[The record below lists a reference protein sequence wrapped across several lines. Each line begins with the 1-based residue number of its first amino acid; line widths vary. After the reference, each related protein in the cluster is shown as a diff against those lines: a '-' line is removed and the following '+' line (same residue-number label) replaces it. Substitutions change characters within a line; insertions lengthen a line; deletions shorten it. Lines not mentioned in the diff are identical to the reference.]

1 MNSTHIPIDNIN
13 ICFVGGVS
21 TGKSTVLNSIFCE
34 KLTQCKIKRTTMV
47 PTVYVENTKSKTTP
61 SEIYRIIEEKNK
73 EIIEK
78 TELGQKLDE
87 DTYAELAFN
96 VGKLDINILGDTGI
110 FVNVYDVPGLNDA
123 RTQDVYYNYL
133 ETNFHKFNLIVFLV
147 DIHSGL
153 NTADEM
159 RMLKFIAT
167 NTRHHIDC
175 DQKRNIHTLVIVNK
189 ADDMQDSNSDD
200 PNSKMVI
207 TGELSEMFAQTET
220 TVRHEFAECGLEDNL
235 IDVIPLCAIDAYLY
249 RMIKKHGA
257 AFELSAEHVLKIGV
271 NENGKKFSTKK
282 PEVQRAEV
290 AQILK
295 KTDFIDTM
303 IKLSGFK
310 GFTDSLHNFLNT
322 NNQGR
327 LIRYA
332 NLQYEMNKLDQVQD
346 MPTCLLANLVIEY
359 ADLYQKMYEID
370 PVETIK
376 NIRTFVNHLIDILN
390 FRIAYWTYD
399 EESLVQFYDKYVKEV
414 IAHRFAAFYDTAQ
427 YSEKIKDRVFGMI
440 LESCRDSLSPKT
452 LNAKLSLLKRIDKFD
467 KDSLE
472 SVFATV
478 TQNFRESDTIDFRGT
493 NVSINRL
500 IETFDDCVK
509 KGVNLSRI
517 LRFLVINQLH
527 SEMAQSE
534 PNSHYIKHLLY
545 VQTGELIISNY
556 LLKLV
561 QTEFTMKPSFDAILC
576 GIPENRKLT
585 GLDEYYV
592 KYEIVHCPWNF
603 RS

>member
-1 MNSTHIPIDNIN
+1 MNT
-13 ICFVGGVS
+13 
-21 TGKSTVLNSIFCE
+21 
-34 KLTQCKIKRTTMV
+34 
-47 PTVYVENTKSKTTP
+47 
-61 SEIYRIIEEKNK
+61 SE
-73 EIIEK
+73 
-78 TELGQKLDE
+78 
-87 DTYAELAFN
+87 
-96 VGKLDINILGDTGI
+96 
-110 FVNVYDVPGLNDA
+110 
-123 RTQDVYYNYL
+123 
-133 ETNFHKFNLIVFLV
+133 
-147 DIHSGL
+147 
-153 NTADEM
+153 
-159 RMLKFIAT
+159 
-167 NTRHHIDC
+167 
-175 DQKRNIHTLVIVNK
+175 
-189 ADDMQDSNSDD
+189 
-200 PNSKMVI
+200 
-207 TGELSEMFAQTET
+207 
-220 TVRHEFAECGLEDNL
+220 
-235 IDVIPLCAIDAYLY
+235 
-249 RMIKKHGA
+249 
-257 AFELSAEHVLKIGV
+257 
-271 NENGKKFSTKK
+271 
-282 PEVQRAEV
+282 
-290 AQILK
+290 
-295 KTDFIDTM
+295 
-303 IKLSGFK
+303 
-310 GFTDSLHNFLNT
+310 
-322 NNQGR
+322 
-327 LIRYA
+327 
-332 NLQYEMNKLDQVQD
+332 LQYEMSKLDPIQD
-346 MPTCLLANLVIEY
+346 MPTSLLADLVLKY

-427 YSEKIKDRVFGMI
+427 YSEKLKDRVFGMI
-440 LESCRDSLSPKT
+440 MESCRDSLSPKT

-493 NVSINRL
+493 NVSINLL

-534 PNSHYIKHLLY
+534 PNAHYVKHLLY
-545 VQTGELIISNY
+545 VQSGELIISNY

-592 KYEIVHCPWNF
+592 KYEIIHCPWNF
-603 RS
+603 KI